1 MKELIE
7 HLRDEMLIAQAIYEV
22 NVNRSRR
29 SCSQY
34 FVNDEV

>member
-7 HLRDEMLIAQAIYEV
+7 HLCNEMLIAQVIYEV
-22 NVNRSRR
+22 NVNHSRR
-29 SCSQY
+29 SCFQY